1 MQRPIDPELNQ
12 LRDKILIMGGAAEN
26 AIARATEAL
35 VARDSSLAEQVIRE
49 DDRIDQLELEIDEA
63 CIDTLVLQQPAASD
77 LRFVVG
83 VAKTA
88 PNIERIADHA
98 VNIAKHVLALNNEPQ
113 LKAFVD
119 IPRMSQ
125 IVQEM
130 LVAGLDAFTNVDPDR
145 AWEVIRRDDEVDVL
159 HRAVTRALTDC
170 MMADPASVP
179 RAVELMFVSKH
190 LERIADY
197 VTNIC
202 ELVVYMKRG
211 SVIKH
216 VIEES

>member
-1 MQRPIDPELNQ
+1 MQRPIDPELNL
-12 LRDKILIMGGAAEN
+12 LRDKILMMGGAAEN
-26 AIARATEAL
+26 AIARATQSL
-35 VARDSSLAEQVIRE
+35 VDRDSALAEQVIRE

-88 PNIERIADHA
+88 PNVERIADHA

-113 LKAFVD
+113 LKVYID

-145 AWEVIRRDDEVDVL
+145 AWEVIRRDDEVDAL
-159 HRAVTRALTDC
+159 HRAVLKALTEC
-170 MMADPASVP
+170 MMSDPASVP

-211 SVIKH
+211 AVIKH
-216 VIEES
+216 VIEE

>member
-1 MQRPIDPELNQ
+1 MHRPIDPDLHL
-12 LRDKILIMGGAAEN
+12 LRDKILMMGGAAEN
-26 AIARATEAL
+26 AIARATQAL
-35 VARDSSLAEQVIRE
+35 VERDSSIADQVIRD
-49 DDRIDQLELEIDEA
+49 DDRIDQLELELDEA

-83 VAKTA
+83 VAKAA

-98 VNIAKHVLALNNEPQ
+98 VNICKHVIKLNNEPQ
-113 LKAFVD
+113 LKAYVD
-119 IPRMSQ
+119 IPHMSS

-145 AWEVIRRDDEVDVL
+145 AWDVIRRDDEVDAL
-159 HRAVTRALTDC
+159 HRKVMKDLTAC
-170 MMADPASVP
+170 MMDDPSSVP

-197 VTNIC
+197 VTNLC
-202 ELVVYMKRG
+202 ELVVYIKRG
-211 SVIKH
+211 NVIKH
-216 VIEES
+216 VIEE

>member
-1 MQRPIDPELNQ
+1 MQRPIDAELHQ

-26 AIARATEAL
+26 AIARAIQAFGE
-35 VARDSSLAEQVIRE
+35 RDSSLAEQVVRE

-83 VAKTA
+83 IAKTA

-98 VNIAKHVLALNNEPQ
+98 VNIAKHVIALNNEPQ
-113 LKAFVD
+113 LKTYIDF
-119 IPRMSQ
+119 PGMSQ

-130 LVAGLDAFTNVDPDR
+130 LISGLDAFTNVDPDR
-145 AWEVIRRDDEVDVL
+145 AWEVIRRDDEVDAM
-159 HRAVTRALTDC
+159 HRAIMKQLTDGMQTDPTTVTRA
-170 MMADPASVP
+170 
-179 RAVELMFVSKH
+179 VEMFFISKH

-202 ELVVYMKRG
+202 ELVIYMKRG
-211 SVIKH
+211 AVIKH
-216 VIEES
+216 VIEE

>member
-1 MQRPIDPELNQ
+1 MSRPIDPELNL
-12 LRDKILIMGGAAEN
+12 LRDKILMMGGAAEN
-26 AIARATEAL
+26 AISRATQAL
-35 VARDSSLAEQVIRE
+35 VERDSALAEQVIRE
-49 DDRIDQLELEIDEA
+49 DDRIDHMELEIDEV

-88 PNIERIADHA
+88 PNVERIADHA
-98 VNIAKHVLALNNEPQ
+98 VNIAKHVLVLNNEPQ

-119 IPRMSQ
+119 IPRMSA

-130 LVAGLDAFTNVDPDR
+130 LVAGLDAFTNVDPER
-145 AWEVIRRDDEVDVL
+145 AWEVIRRDDEVDAL
-159 HRAVTRALTDC
+159 HRSVMKDLTSC
-170 MMADPASVP
+170 MMSDPASVP
-179 RAVELMFVSKH
+179 RAIELMFVSKH
-190 LERIADY
+190 FERIADY

-211 SVIKH
+211 AVIKH
-216 VIEES
+216 VIEE

>member
-1 MQRPIDPELNQ
+1 MHRPIDPSLNM

-26 AIARATEAL
+26 AIARATQAL
-35 VARDSSLAEQVIRE
+35 VDRDSALAELVLRE

-63 CIDTLVLQQPAASD
+63 CIDILVLQQPAASD

-98 VNIAKHVLALNNEPQ
+98 VNIAKHVIALNNEPQ
-113 LKAFVD
+113 LRIFVD
-119 IPRMSQ
+119 LPRMSQ

-130 LVAGLDAFTNVDPDR
+130 LVAGLDAFTNIDPDR
-145 AWEVIRRDDEVDVL
+145 AWDVIRRDDEVDEL
-159 HRAVTRALTDC
+159 HREVLRDLTSC
-170 MMADPASVP
+170 MMTDSASVP
-179 RAVELMFVSKH
+179 RAVELLFVSKH
-190 LERIADY
+190 FERIADY

-216 VIEES
+216 IIEE